1 MPVPI
6 EPAAPGSR
14 QSLRGLHRGPEA
26 GGRQR
31 GAAIVVAL
39 LVVTLS
45 AVVVSGLFWR
55 EQVAV
60 RSVQNR
66 LSLTQAR
73 WIERAALDWAKV
85 VLRADQ
91 RLGAVDHLGEA
102 WALPILETRLD
113 ETVTGGAKIDEGSRD
128 AVLAGQVSDAQA
140 RFNLNS
146 LSGEGGQVSA
156 AHRDALRK
164 LLTLLGRSESA
175 AELIIQRVVQG
186 RARDGQNT
194 NGQNATGQN
203 TTSSATRGPL
213 LRVADLLDVAGLDP
227 AIVRALE
234 PFCIVLPRPTHVNI
248 NTASAEVM
256 AALVPTLSLASAQR
270 FVARRERTFYR
281 TLEQAAQDFD
291 DRPTLNATVFSVG
304 SAFFLA
310 SGVIRFERVESQ
322 SETLL
327 QRANDRIDVIW
338 QQRR

>member
-1 MPVPI
+1 M
-6 EPAAPGSR
+6 
-14 QSLRGLHRGPEA
+14 
-26 GGRQR
+26 
-31 GAAIVVAL
+31 VAL

-66 LSLTQAR
+66 MSLTQAR
-73 WIERAALDWAKV
+73 WIERAAMDWAKV

-156 AHRDALRK
+156 VHRDALRK
-164 LLTLLGRSESA
+164 MLSLLGRSESA
-175 AELIIQRVVQG
+175 AELIIQRVQQAH
-186 RARDGQNT
+186 RRDAQSDNR
-194 NGQNATGQN
+194 
-203 TTSSATRGPL
+203 SASRSPL
-213 LRVADLLDVAGLDP
+213 LRVADLLDVSGLDP
-227 AIVRALE
+227 AIVRAIE
-234 PFCIVLPRPTHVNI
+234 PFCIVLPRPTTVNI
-248 NTASAEVM
+248 NTAPAEVI
-256 AALVPTLSLASAQR
+256 AALVPSLSLPSAQR

-310 SGVIRFERVESQ
+310 SGVIRYERVESQ

-327 QRANDRIDVIW
+327 ERTNDRIDVLW

>member
-1 MPVPI
+1 MSVLIPQIADRRARHSRVAPRSLVG
-6 EPAAPGSR
+6 AAR
-14 QSLRGLHRGPEA
+14 QS
-26 GGRQR
+26 

-45 AVVVSGLFWR
+45 AVVVSGLLWR

-66 LSLTQAR
+66 LALTQAR

-102 WALPILETRLD
+102 WALPVLETRLD
-113 ETVTGGAKIDEGSRD
+113 ETVTGGAKIDESSRD

-146 LSGEGGQVSA
+146 LSGEAGQVSA

-164 LLTLLGRSESA
+164 LLSLLGRTESS
-175 AELIIQRVVQG
+175 AELIIQRVVQAQPQG
-186 RARDGQNT
+186 VQGNT
-194 NGQNATGQN
+194 R
-203 TTSSATRGPL
+203 SALRGPL
-213 LRVADLLDVAGLDP
+213 LRVADLLDVPGLDP
-227 AIVRALE
+227 AVVRALE
-234 PFCIVLPRPTHVNI
+234 PFCVVLPRPTTVNI
-248 NTASAEVM
+248 NTASAEVI
-256 AALVPTLSLASAQR
+256 AALVPSLGLPSAQR

-291 DRPTLNATVFSVG
+291 DRPSLNATVFSVG
-304 SAFFLA
+304 SNFFVA
-310 SGVIRFERVESQ
+310 TGVIRYDRVESQ

-327 QRANDRIDVIW
+327 ERANDRIDVLW

>member
-1 MPVPI
+1 MPIGRVVSAQP
-6 EPAAPGSR
+6 R
-14 QSLRGLHRGPEA
+14 RA
-26 GGRQR
+26 GAQR

-45 AVVVSGLFWR
+45 AVVVSSLFWR

-66 LSLTQAR
+66 LALTQAR

-102 WALPILETRLD
+102 WALPVLETRLD
-113 ETVTGGAKIDEGSRD
+113 ETVTGGAKLDDTSRD

-146 LSGEGGQVSA
+146 LSAGSGQVSV
-156 AHRDALRK
+156 AHRDGLRK

-175 AELIIQRVVQG
+175 AELITQRVLQSQPRVLQG
-186 RARDGQNT
+186 
-194 NGQNATGQN
+194 ATLPP
-203 TTSSATRGPL
+203 TRGPL
-213 LRVADLLDVAGLDP
+213 LRVADLLDVPGLD
-227 AIVRALE
+227 AATVRALE
-234 PFCIVLPRPTHVNI
+234 PFCIVLPKPTPVNI
-248 NTASAEVM
+248 NTASAEVI
-256 AALVPTLSLASAQR
+256 ASLVPSIGLPSAQR

-281 TLEQAAQDFD
+281 TLEQAAPDFD
-291 DRPTLNATVFSVG
+291 DRPTLTPTVFSVG
-304 SAFFLA
+304 SAYFLA
-310 SGVIRFERVESQ
+310 NGVIRYDRVESQ

-327 QRANDRIDVIW
+327 ERVNDRIDVLW